1 LTPPWALLAAAT
13 ALAAADIV
21 FSLVL
26 RLVNPAAA
34 WMPWQA
40 RLFTATLLASWLLTA
55 LAGLGYARRRRR
67 KP

>member
-1 LTPPWALLAAAT
+1 
-13 ALAAADIV
+13 V

-40 RLFTATLLASWLLTA
+40 RLFTATLLASWLLAA